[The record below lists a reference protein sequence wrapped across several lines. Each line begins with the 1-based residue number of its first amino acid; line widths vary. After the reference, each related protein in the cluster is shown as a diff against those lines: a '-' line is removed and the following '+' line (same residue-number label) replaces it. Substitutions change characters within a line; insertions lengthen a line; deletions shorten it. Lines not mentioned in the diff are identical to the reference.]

1 VLGKGTGSIEFATE
15 RSNIHT
21 ETQHKFVINK
31 CYNKKYDLKVV
42 ISNNKVIIKR
52 QELYN
57 DVMLR
62 TVIKNQSHL
71 RKIFTLYC
79 EIAERWIAGN
89 IERSSIRD

>member
-15 RSNIHT
+15 RSNIYI

-42 ISNNKVIIKR
+42 ISNKNKVTIKR

-57 DVMLR
+57 DLLCH
-62 TVIKNQSHL
+62 TENS
-71 RKIFTLYC
+71 
-79 EIAERWIAGN
+79 N
-89 IERSSIRD
+89 